1 MKIIDI
7 SKELFSTPVYE
18 DDPAPQLKFV
28 KDMKKGFEYN
38 LSEIRLCP
46 HNATHVD
53 APLHFINGGEDVLS
67 IPLEKC
73 IGSCLVVE
81 ERFISLTDAEK
92 LCRKSKRLLFRGK
105 VDISVPAA
113 SVFARKLDLIAT
125 EQNSI
130 GNAAVHK
137 ALLKGGVVIL
147 ENVDLSNASNGEY
160 LIFSPPLKMQGAEG
174 SVCRACLIDMK

>member
-7 SKELFSTPVYE
+7 SKELFSTPVYKG
-18 DDPAPQLKFV
+18 DTVPQIKFV
-28 KDMKKGFEYN
+28 RDMKKGFEYN
-38 LSEIRLCP
+38 LSEICLSP

-53 APLHFINGGEDVLS
+53 APLHFIDGGGDVMS

-81 ERFISLTDAEK
+81 ERFVSLTDAER
-92 LCRKSKRLLFRGK
+92 LCRKSQRILFRGK
-105 VDISVPAA
+105 VEISVPAA
-113 SVFARKLDLIAT
+113 SVFARNLDLIAT

-130 GNAAVHK
+130 GNSAVHK

-147 ENVDLSNASNGEY
+147 ENIDLSETENGEY
-160 LIFSPPLKMQGAEG
+160 LIFSAPLKMQGAEG

>member
-7 SKELFSTPVYE
+7 SKELFSTPVYQ
-18 DDPAPQLKFV
+18 DDPTPKLKFV

-38 LSEIRLCP
+38 LSEISLCP
-46 HNATHVD
+46 HNSTHVD
-53 APLHFINGGEDVLS
+53 APLHFIDSGADVSS

-92 LCRKSKRLLFRGK
+92 LCQKSKRLLFRGK
-105 VDISVPAA
+105 VDISLPAA

-125 EQNSI
+125 EQDSI
-130 GNAAVHK
+130 GNTTVHK
-137 ALLKGGVVIL
+137 ALLREGVVIL
-147 ENVDLSNASNGEY
+147 ENVDLSQAQVGEY
-160 LIFSPPLKMQGAEG
+160 LLFAPPIKMQGAEG